1 MSKSNFEVLN
11 DNREK
16 TLAFAKGVD
25 GTPPVKIDIEAR
37 KKEAQQL
44 FIDGDLSGAI
54 KKLDQIKDNQEE
66 TKILFTLDQIKDNQ
80 GNKNTIYT

>member
-1 MSKSNFEVLN
+1 MSKSNFEILN

-25 GTPPVKIDIEAR
+25 SAPSAVIDIRAR
-37 KKEAQQL
+37 RNEAQKL

-54 KKLDQIKDNQEE
+54 KKLDQIKDNR
-66 TKILFTLDQIKDNQ
+66 LGSLH
-80 GNKNTIYT
+80 

>member
-1 MSKSNFEVLN
+1 MSKSNFEILN

-25 GTPPVKIDIEAR
+25 GAPPAVIDIRAR
-37 KKEAQQL
+37 RNEAQKL

-54 KKLDQIKDNQEE
+54 KKLDQIKDNR
-66 TKILFTLDQIKDNQ
+66 LGSLH
-80 GNKNTIYT
+80 